1 MFALVGLVGNL
12 GGGAVVVHRLGRRHI
27 GVRPFETKRDRG
39 QIEECQN
46 LLSEYQAEAISTSK
60 VHKKKKKP
68 KCLCS
73 RKKKAIRKQKF
84 ASGG

>member
-39 QIEECQN
+39 QIEEYQK
-46 LLSEYQAEAISTSK
+46 LLGKCQAEAISNSK
-60 VHKKKKKP
+60 VHGKKTKVPLVEKK
-68 KCLCS
+68 
-73 RKKKAIRKQKF
+73 RR
-84 ASGG
+84 